1 MARGKNGNGTSI
13 LALLPSGRRQEI
25 LDEASGQLARKIFSA
40 HSRSTL
46 GDLVKSF
53 ESNRQWSALRKVS
66 VAVVLR
72 EPGSHAARAHE
83 AGTRRRRRGP
93 IAPALLDKIVAVI
106 ARKPGLRSEQLRDL
120 VAAPAPLVK
129 AGLAKLRVEKRVKTK
144 GQKRAT
150 TYTVA

>member
-1 MARGKNGNGTSI
+1 MARAKNGNGTSI

-40 HSRSTL
+40 HTRSTL

-53 ESNRQWSALRKVS
+53 ESNRQWSSLRKVS

-72 EPGSHAARAHE
+72 EPSSQRRAHE
-83 AGTRRRRRGP
+83 GRRRRRGP
-93 IAPALLDKIVAVI
+93 IAAALLDKIVAVI